1 MVTPNYSSSLQIT
14 LVALQITLFHSKLLN
29 ALQITLVS
37 LQITQRTPNYFSF
50 TPNYFMHSKITL
62 VQKQF
67 KKSSNFYCEYNLL
80 TEKSSCI

>member
-1 MVTPNYSSSLQIT
+1 MKQNVLILFDFLSMVTPNYSSSLQIT
-14 LVALQITLFHSKLLN
+14 LVALQITQRTPNYF
-29 ALQITLVS
+29 IS

-67 KKSSNFYCEYNLL
+67 KKSFTQIFTVNIFY
-80 TEKSSCI
+80 